1 MAPGRACTYP
11 GMDVYWYERDT
22 PMGITVFLGMTIV
35 LQLMA
40 AVLVLRLIRITAQRT
55 AWVSLALALVLLA
68 LRRCLFYLLATP
80 LGKRPYH
87 P

>member
-1 MAPGRACTYP
+1 MAPRGVRARP

-22 PMGITVFLGMTIV
+22 TMGIIVLLGMTIA
-35 LQLMA
+35 LQLLA
-40 AVLVLRLIRITAQRT
+40 TVLALRLIRITAQRT
-55 AWVSLALALVLLA
+55 AWVSLALALVLLT
-68 LRRCLFYLLATP
+68 LRRCLFYLWATP